1 MIQIAL
7 TIRIQSER
15 KSSWRLSREI
25 ELSPILRGVHKEN
38 PMITVVIIILTVI
51 FALGSISEL
60 LITEE
65 MQDIV
70 AIEQ

>member
-1 MIQIAL
+1 
-7 TIRIQSER
+7 
-15 KSSWRLSREI
+15 
-25 ELSPILRGVHKEN
+25 
-38 PMITVVIIILTVI
+38 MITVLIIILTIV
-51 FALGSISEL
+51 FALGSIPEL